1 MKGPVVL
8 AAIIGKRQS
17 RRYCCESRQHSHMQ
31 SILSEGLAKMHIE
44 LPTSFGD
51 TLFGFA
57 FLESWNIEV
66 TSDTSYDQ
74 ALLTV
79 LNERNRRRRGSI
91 RLQHRVKLAL
101 HLMRPMSIDCAAA
114 TADSLRGLWQQC
126 LSCSMRVSGPGIP
139 SRIVFVA
146 DHDRTI
152 GDAVKEHGAVVHSWP
167 LPHLV
172 AVSICAGLCGS
183 DFSVVCQRTSGSLA
197 WLPPHLPSNLKS
209 IVLPEQT
216 VINVPTPTRSF
227 TDRQSAL
234 GLRAPYPVEAKIADT
249 EVTVDL
255 KSICKVDMAKHV
267 AKVDRLQQC
276 LENAQVPEVHRKIQ
290 NMCEY
295 TRLRNFYR
303 LDVSAMLAQREVSAE
318 KGPFFRFL
326 ATDKGPQKKCS
337 WELLN
342 TVEVVIPR
350 SEVIGK
356 SLLDIDA
363 SQLQKRKLAPCCM
376 AQSGTDLPNTVCS
389 MLHQIWL
396 DYGPTAYKVKLS
408 NSYVIGV
415 GTDLGTEAAIAD
427 HHDMTDWLVDSIS
440 ASVTPPQP
448 GPCKDYLFPR
458 ALKVAGPLHCIDWV
472 IRASFNKIQGFVQW
486 LLNAKT
492 ILQYMHSKTHRVFMT
507 RKLRSLRLPDAVA
520 QQCKKDLAN
529 GCGRFADWRWR
540 SLQICSKDLA
550 RYELSICSTC
560 GGDNLKDFHLSRNA
574 RAGVVFKLVT
584 EDQSFFRFNELLAK
598 LLGPVMILHGWT
610 QGCPC
615 HPINGPEDS
624 RPPDCPFQGLNCKG
638 FSGKIAETIAA
649 YDTMRRNGSLDR
661 FGEYVDVHE
670 IIDIIGFIIAMLVLK
685 LQRWVD
691 DLPYLIWQ
699 VTVYFLI
706 MLFTFS
712 VF

>member
-8 AAIIGKRQS
+8 AAIIGKRTS
-17 RRYCCESRQHSHMQ
+17 GRHCCESRQHSHMQ
-31 SILSEGLAKMHIE
+31 RILSEGLGKMHIE
-44 LPTSFGD
+44 LPTSYGD

-66 TSDTSYDQ
+66 TSDTSYDD
-74 ALLTV
+74 ALLNV
-79 LNERNRRRRGSI
+79 LRESNRRRRGAI
-91 RLQHRVKLAL
+91 RFQHRVKLAL
-101 HLMRPMSIDCAAA
+101 HLMRPMSIDYAAA

-146 DHDRTI
+146 DHERII
-152 GDAVKEHGAVVHSWP
+152 GDAIKEHGTVVHSWP

-183 DFSVVCQRTSGSLA
+183 DFSVAHQRTSGSLA

-209 IVLPEQT
+209 IVLPEKT
-216 VINVPTPTRSF
+216 VRRIPTPTRSY

-234 GLRAPYPVEAKIADT
+234 GLRAAYPVEAKIADT
-249 EVTVDL
+249 EVTVEL
-255 KSICKVDMAKHV
+255 KSICHVDMDGHV
-267 AKVDRLQQC
+267 AKVARLQEC
-276 LENAQVPEVHRKIQ
+276 LGNAQVPEDHRDHQ
-290 NMCEY
+290 NMKRSL
-295 TRLRNFYR
+295 RLQNFNR
-303 LDVSAMLAQREVSAE
+303 LDVTGSLAQREVFAE
-318 KGPFFRFL
+318 KGPFFRFI

-389 MLHQIWL
+389 VLHQCWL
-396 DYGPTAYKVKLS
+396 DYGPTAELVKLS
-408 NSYVIGV
+408 NSDVIGV

-427 HHDMTDWLVDSIS
+427 HHDMTDWFVDSIH

-448 GPCKDYLFPR
+448 GQCEDYLFPR
-458 ALKVAGPLHCIDWV
+458 ALKIAGPLHCIDWI
-472 IRASFNKIQGFVQW
+472 IRASFNKLPGFVEW
-486 LLNAKT
+486 LLTAKT

-507 RKLRSLRLPDAVA
+507 RKLRSLGLPAAVVR
-520 QQCKKDLAN
+520 QCTKDLVN

-540 SLQICSKDLA
+540 SLQICIKDLA

-574 RAGVVFKLVT
+574 KAGVAFKKVT
-584 EDQSFFRFNELLAK
+584 EDQSFFRFNGLLDK
-598 LLGPVMILHGWT
+598 LLVPVMTLHGWA

-615 HPINGPEDS
+615 HPISGPEDS

-649 YDTMRRNGSLDR
+649 YDAMRTNGSLDR

-699 VTVYFLI
+699 VTVYF
-706 MLFTFS
+706 
-712 VF
+712 